1 MLFAS
6 ILVAMAGVGLTA
18 CGGDDLE
25 DTVNVSEKDPQGTV
39 VVNMI
44 AAKSYRDATQVK
56 FVTGNF
62 INDNGDPVSLEF
74 DAYMDDALN
83 FYDDDYD
90 IEFVSVGPV
99 SGLSKVTTIPA
110 TGWSRKVA
118 VVPGNGYVARVNHN
132 YYYQVFDY
140 EQNRW
145 VYKNENHTFYGRI
158 YVVEYLTSGGAM
170 AGATV
175 KYQSSFTPVNQ

>member
-1 MLFAS
+1 MTKKFLMMLFAG
-6 ILVAMAGVGLTA
+6 IVVAMTGFGLTS

-25 DTVNVSEKDPQGTV
+25 NTVNVSENDPQGTV

-44 AAKSYRDATQVK
+44 AAKSYRDATQVR
-56 FVTGNF
+56 FVASANSYWDGY
-62 INDNGDPVSLEF
+62 I
-74 DAYMDDALN
+74 DDAMN

-99 SGLSKVTTIPA
+99 SGLAKVTAIPA

-118 VVPGNGYVARVNHN
+118 VVPGNGYVARVGYDQYYNEVTQN
-132 YYYQVFDY
+132 YEYRSY
-140 EQNRW
+140 
-145 VYKNENHTFYGRI
+145 HYGRI

-170 AGATV
+170 SGATV

>member
-1 MLFAS
+1 MTKKYFLMLFAS
-6 ILVAMAGVGLTA
+6 ILVAMAGVSLTA

-44 AAKSYRDATQVK
+44 AAKSYRDATQVR
-56 FVTGNF
+56 FVVTA
-62 INDNGDPVSLEF
+62 DNYW

-83 FYDDDYD
+83 FYDDDGY

-118 VVPGNGYVARVNHN
+118 VVPGNGYVARVGYDQFYNE
-132 YYYQVFDY
+132 VT
-140 EQNRW
+140 NRW
-145 VYKNENHTFYGRI
+145 EYRSYHYGRI

-175 KYQSSFTPVNQ
+175 KYQSSFTPTNK